1 MSKFTLI
8 FCLML
13 SACCAPREKEI
24 MIEARMH
31 AEKLRLHF
39 GGQRMG
45 DISSLIAETKAIS
58 TELKKVNQ
66 CKLAN
71 KFDSYIDVLSFGN
84 RTLEESVN
92 DMKDLV
98 EHGLERETESC
109 CIQKP
114 SWWPF
119 K

>member
-1 MSKFTLI
+1 
-8 FCLML
+8 ML
-13 SACCAPREKEI
+13 TACCAPREEEI
-24 MIEARMH
+24 MIEARRH

-39 GGQRMG
+39 GGHRMG
-45 DISSLIAETKAIS
+45 DVSSLIAETKAIS
-58 TELKKVNQ
+58 MELKRINNR
-66 CKLAN
+66 KLAN

-98 EHGLERETESC
+98 EHGLEEDTKSC
-109 CIQKP
+109 CIPKP